1 MKENEMPLPAVSVI
15 LPSKNEAAFIAM
27 AIASI
32 KKQNYPSQLI
42 EIIVVDNGSTD
53 TSVAIAE
60 ATGATVLTKLNC
72 RVGAV
77 RNEGVKH
84 ARGEVLAFLDA
95 DCEAGELWLADAV
108 RLLFE
113 EEGVGL
119 VGGMC
124 CAPSKGSWIE
134 RTWAPTVP
142 SSIEKEVS
150 ALGCT
155 GLVVK
160 KSVFDELSG
169 FDEVLEA
176 AEDDDFC
183 RKVRNAGLRII
194 CSPKCSVVHHGYP
207 KSLRAI
213 ARRQIWH
220 GSNQLES
227 STGLRDYLLLLTHL
241 FLFGELLVLAG
252 AVLNPKICGL
262 GIAMMASIIAV
273 MSAVRIKRRAY
284 GRNLLGF
291 LQLYPVLAAYFVGRS
306 IGLINNYLKMI
317 KSYLGFRV

>member
-1 MKENEMPLPAVSVI
+1 MKENDVSLPTVSVI
-15 LPSKNEAAFIAM
+15 LPSKNESAFIAM

-32 KKQNYPSQLI
+32 RNQNYPSELI

-53 TSVAIAE
+53 ASVSIAE
-60 ATGATVLTKLNC
+60 KAGARVLTKLNC

-77 RNEGVKH
+77 RNEGVRH
-84 ARGEVLAFLDA
+84 AKGEVLAFLDA
-95 DCEAGELWLADAV
+95 DCEAGELWLVDAV
-108 RLLFE
+108 RLLFAE
-113 EEGVGL
+113 NGVGL

-134 RTWAPTVP
+134 RTWAPTEP
-142 SSIEKEVS
+142 SNIEKDVN

-160 KSVFDELSG
+160 KSVFDALGG

-183 RKVRNAGLRII
+183 RKVKSLGQRIV
-194 CSPKCSVVHHGYP
+194 CSPKCSVIHHGYP
-207 KSLRAI
+207 RSLHAI

-227 STGLRDYLLLLTHL
+227 SSGLQDYLLLLTHL
-241 FLFGELLVLAG
+241 FLLGEFLVLAG
-252 AVLNPKICGL
+252 ALFSLRMCGL
-262 GIAMMASIIAV
+262 GVAMMASIIAV
-273 MSAVRIKRRAY
+273 MSAVRIKRRTY
-284 GRNLLGF
+284 GKNLMGF

-306 IGLINNYLKMI
+306 IGLMNNYRKII
-317 KSYLGFRV
+317 KGYLGFRV